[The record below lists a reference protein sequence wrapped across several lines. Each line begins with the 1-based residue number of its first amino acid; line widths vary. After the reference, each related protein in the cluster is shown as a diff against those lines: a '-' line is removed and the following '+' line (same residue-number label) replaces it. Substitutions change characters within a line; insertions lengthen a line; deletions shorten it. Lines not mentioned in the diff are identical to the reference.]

1 MQSSKQFVDEIKEW
15 ANKFATRPDD
25 IDELF
30 YAQIKRMIEERDEAI
45 REQAYMDGQDNIL
58 GGGY

>member
-1 MQSSKQFVDEIKEW
+1 MQSPKEFVDEVKEW
-15 ANKFATRPDD
+15 ANKFATNPND

-30 YAQIKRMIEERDEAI
+30 YTQIKRMIEERDEAI